1 MRALATEGK
10 GQIDSESSQQRW
22 HDAKRIQQRHLQ
34 GSCVPLAFFQA
45 GRSPSRDNAGQRR
58 LEDDGLTG
66 VDVARVGAREGA
78 IAPHWGRSG
87 RYAKRAIT
95 NPDITGTMDNIKE
108 GDDTQLNDLLEMINR
123 ASRGEIDPSAIEDT
137 LSRIVPDARAASKG
151 NQGSTRS
158 SLGPPNYQQKK
169 IIPDTDNYDD
179 SDDENAS
186 GEGRQKSADMNSQGS
201 NDLVASIGRQ
211 QMTDEE
217 REARKESLEQIPMGK
232 MGERMLITFGD
243 GPTPCLD
250 VISETLLHTRTL
262 LQRVVLD
269 ARALR
274 RRQKDQWH
282 QARAQA
288 VGVDN
293 PQQAKKE
300 LKKTS
305 TGVAS
310 AGAVDNDLT
319 FMALDG
325 VVSHLRHDVP
335 CGFDT
340 PQLETLF
347 PEVMQAYKRWKV
359 MHDDYT
365 VKAEDSPE
373 ILVED
378 QADKDMKDEKD
389 GNEEGK
395 DSKHYSERLMG
406 RLENFDVRTDHM
418 ESVSYLKF
426 ADNRRGSFLPK
437 SGGKTLEMRDR
448 REKKRGRTKKSE
460 RVDWQSLSPVT
471 IVFLHWVGFDPR
483 SALSPPNQETA
494 SALGFLAYDIFGK
507 ICERAVSLRLE
518 SSGKAAGSPNV
529 LPELSEGDQLEK
541 IDIDRAMADV
551 DLKSLHCSS
560 SVELGN
566 SSKMTQLY
574 FGPGFEDRLELEMD
588 E

>member
-1 MRALATEGK
+1 
-10 GQIDSESSQQRW
+10 
-22 HDAKRIQQRHLQ
+22 
-34 GSCVPLAFFQA
+34 
-45 GRSPSRDNAGQRR
+45 
-58 LEDDGLTG
+58 
-66 VDVARVGAREGA
+66 
-78 IAPHWGRSG
+78 
-87 RYAKRAIT
+87 
-95 NPDITGTMDNIKE
+95 MDTLKE
-108 GDDTQLNDLLEMINR
+108 GGDTQLDDLLEMINR
-123 ASRGEIDPSAIEDT
+123 VSRGEIDPSAIEDT
-137 LSRIVPDARAASKG
+137 LSRIVPEEGAAIMG
-151 NQGSTRS
+151 NQGPS
-158 SLGPPNYQQKK
+158 NNQQKK

-179 SDDENAS
+179 SDDEHAS
-186 GEGRQKSADMNSQGS
+186 CEGKKKSADANIQGS
-201 NDLVASIGRQ
+201 NGAASISRQ
-211 QMTDEE
+211 LMTEEE
-217 REARKESLEQIPMGK
+217 REARQESLEQIPMGK
-232 MGERMLITFGD
+232 MGEQMLITFGD
-243 GPTPCLD
+243 GPTPNLD
-250 VISETLLHTRTL
+250 VVSETLLHTRKM

-288 VGVDN
+288 IDN
-293 PQQAKKE
+293 PKLAKDE

-310 AGAVDNDLT
+310 TDAVDNDLT

-325 VVSHLRHDVP
+325 VASSLRKDVP
-335 CGFDT
+335 CGFDV

-373 ILVED
+373 DLAED
-378 QADKDMKDEKD
+378 QANNDTK
-389 GNEEGK
+389 NEGSGKTEGK
-395 DSKHYSERLMG
+395 DSNQYSTRLMG
-406 RLENFDVRTDHM
+406 RLENFDVRTNHM

-426 ADNRRGSFLPK
+426 ADTRRGSFLPK
-437 SGGKTLEMRDR
+437 SGGKTMEMRDR
-448 REKKRGRTKKSE
+448 REKRRGRIKKSE
-460 RVDWQSLSPVT
+460 RVDWHSLSPVT
-471 IVFLHWVGFDPR
+471 IVFLHWAGFDPR
-483 SALSPPNQETA
+483 SALSPPNEETA
-494 SALGFLAYDIFGK
+494 AALGFLAYDIFGK

-518 SSGKAAGSPNV
+518 SSGKVAGSPNV

-541 IDIDRAMADV
+541 TDIDRAMADV